1 MADYG
6 SLPGKEEKTIDI
18 ERKDTLLDEL
28 NLPPKVT
35 GFIRANARAL
45 QIVAGCV
52 VVFVFV
58 WTYYDYYAQNK
69 ADNAST
75 ALSLALQEDDTARRI
90 ELLQNVGADFPGT
103 GSALW
108 SRIELAHLDF
118 KSGNYEAALNQYLD
132 IVSDID
138 DDSPLL
144 PLLSYN
150 IGLAY
155 ENSNNIENAL
165 KYYAELAQLKGF
177 EIKGLMAQGR
187 LYEALAK
194 SSDAIRVYQEVLS
207 VEGLSD
213 QENNVVREKVKNLLG
228 ATGTL
233 KQEG

>member
-35 GFIRANARAL
+35 RFIRANARAL

-52 VVFVFV
+52 VVLVFV

-69 ADNAST
+69 ADNASS
-75 ALSLALQEDDTARRI
+75 ALSLALHEVDTAKRV
-90 ELLQNVGADFPGT
+90 ELLQNVEADFSGT

-108 SRIELAHLDF
+108 SRIELAHIDF
-118 KSGNYEAALNQYLD
+118 KSGNYEDALNQYLD

-155 ENSNNIENAL
+155 ENSNNNENAL
-165 KYYAELAQLKGF
+165 KYYAELARLKGF

-187 LYEALAK
+187 LYEALAN
-194 SSDAIRVYQEVLS
+194 SSAAIRVYQEVLS
-207 VEGLSD
+207 VEGLSG
-213 QENNVVREKVKNLLG
+213 QEQNVVSEKIKNLQG